1 MTYLIAIL
9 IGGLFTASVYLLL
22 HNSFFKIIVG
32 IILFSNAANLF
43 LIAVSSITRG
53 APALISESHSVNES
67 AMADPTPQALILTAI
82 VIGFGLQAFLIVL
95 FKSVYE
101 SLKTDNLN
109 TLNDADNIDKKIY
122 D

>member
-9 IGGLFTASVYLLL
+9 IGGLFTASIYLLL

-43 LIAVSSITRG
+43 LIAVSGITRG
-53 APALISESHSVNES
+53 IPAFISENQSVNES
-67 AMADPTPQALILTAI
+67 TMADPTPQALILTAI

-95 FKSVYE
+95 FKSIYE
-101 SLKTDNLN
+101 NLKTDNLN
-109 TLNDADNIDKKIY
+109 QLNAADKIDKQNI
-122 D
+122 

>member
-9 IGGLFTASVYLLL
+9 IGGLFTAAIYLLL

-32 IILFSNAANLF
+32 IILFGNAANLF
-43 LIAVSSITRG
+43 LIAVSGITRG
-53 APALISESHSVNES
+53 APALISESHSAAENT
-67 AMADPTPQALILTAI
+67 MADPTPQALILTAI

-101 SLKTDNLN
+101 TLKTDHMNQLN
-109 TLNDADNIDKKIY
+109 EAEKIDKKN

>member
-1 MTYLIAIL
+1 MTYLVAIL

-32 IILFSNAANLF
+32 IILFSNAVNLF
-43 LIAVSSITRG
+43 LIAVSGITRG
-53 APALISESHSVNES
+53 YPPLIGESNPANES

-95 FKSVYE
+95 FKSIYE
-101 SLKTDNLN
+101 TVKTDNLN
-109 TLNDADNIDKKIY
+109 KLNHADNIDKDK
-122 D
+122 

>member
-1 MTYLIAIL
+1 MTYILAIL
-9 IGGLFTASVYLLL
+9 IGGLFTAAVYLLL

-43 LIAVSSITRG
+43 IIAVSGITRG
-53 APALISESHSVNES
+53 APALLREGQTAHES

-95 FKSVYE
+95 FKSIYE
-101 SLKTDNLN
+101 ALKTDNISQLKA
-109 TLNDADNIDKKIY
+109 ADKIEKNI
-122 D
+122 